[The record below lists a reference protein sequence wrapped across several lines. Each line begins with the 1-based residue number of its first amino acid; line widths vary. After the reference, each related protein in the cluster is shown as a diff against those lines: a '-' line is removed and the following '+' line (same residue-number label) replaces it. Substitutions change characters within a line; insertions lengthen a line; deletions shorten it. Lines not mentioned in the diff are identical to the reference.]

1 MQHREYQRKD
11 ENECDGIRE
20 VALAERLNTRGT
32 ALRAIHHRMLADRA
46 ATSNK
51 NRADWESAR

>member
-20 VALAERLNTRGT
+20 VALAERLNTRRT
-32 ALRAIHHRMLADRA
+32 ALRAIHHRMLAD
-46 ATSNK
+46 
-51 NRADWESAR
+51 SAYI